1 MGLVFSGTPFPRLL
15 ESLDWRGV
23 YKSLQNIEPQG
34 FRSQDLENKG
44 VIASFLLFLLF
55 RVHRLRLDDDLGVPV
70 PRGYQNQNP
79 PSNVAKGATLEWGTL
94 EIYLRHL
101 FYQP

>member
-34 FRSQDLENKG
+34 FRSQDIENKG
-44 VIASFLLFLLF
+44 VIASFFALFALS
-55 RVHRLRLDDDLGVPV
+55 RA
-70 PRGYQNQNP
+70 P
-79 PSNVAKGATLEWGTL
+79 P
-94 EIYLRHL
+94 
-101 FYQP
+101 PP